1 MRRIKSAP
9 KDLALM
15 VNRKKIN
22 PSMSTPTIIDSKEN
36 KIVFSHFKKQKPV
49 INTIN
54 NVAGDV
60 LNKINID
67 PDESIIISLILAF
80 ISENI
85 YKKDKIKFFLEF
97 TIQTIIRYF
106 MTHLLHQFLVN
117 QHIIIPEFNKILHLS
132 N

>member
-117 QHIIIPEFNKILHLS
+117 IFNLLQFYNIIC
-132 N
+132 

>member
-1 MRRIKSAP
+1 M
-9 KDLALM
+9 
-15 VNRKKIN
+15 
-22 PSMSTPTIIDSKEN
+22 
-36 KIVFSHFKKQKPV
+36 
-49 INTIN
+49 
-54 NVAGDV
+54 AGDV

-97 TIQTIIRYF
+97 TIQTVIRFF
-106 MTHLLHQFLVN
+106 MTNLLHQFLVY

>member
-15 VNRKKIN
+15 VNRKKFS
-22 PSMSTPTIIDSKEN
+22 PSMATPTVIESKEN
-36 KIVFSHFKKQKPV
+36 KIVYSHFKKQKPV
-49 INTIN
+49 INTMN
-54 NVAGDV
+54 NVAGDL

-67 PDESIIISLILAF
+67 PDESIIISLILSF
-80 ISENI
+80 ISENV
-85 YKKDKIKFFLEF
+85 YKKDKVKFFLEF
-97 TIQTIIRYF
+97 TIQTIVRYF
-106 MTHLLHQFLVN
+106 MTHLLHKFLVY